1 LEYLREIEIERLN
14 SVPEGTRLVPEAER
28 IQTLNDLIEAKDELC
43 YAVKRF
49 PGSLSDIKQTGKT
62 HAHA

>member
-1 LEYLREIEIERLN
+1 M
-14 SVPEGTRLVPEAER
+14 
-28 IQTLNDLIEAKDELC
+28 EAKDEIY

-62 HAHA
+62 YANSEDLYKKLSKVN